1 MHCERSIGIQM
12 KGKCQSL
19 LSLQHNKMSTSDG
32 YQRPKTARQPTEE
45 SNQRPLSARYLGS
58 SEETNQRPKTARCL
72 GIRSK
77 LNPVVALHK
86 ETLVILR
93 CIIILTDIIQFSL
106 NQGEQT
112 GRLWCKAPGSDQGRQ
127 DERVSQEKGKVRPL
141 TDFLIEPIGSFDK
154 GMYDLYNMAFKTTHN
169 KDESLP
175 QFMKSS
181 QLIFSHN

>member
-1 MHCERSIGIQM
+1 MHCERSIGIRM

-32 YQRPKTARQPTEE
+32 YQRPKTARQPSEE

-77 LNPVVALHK
+77 LNPVVAQHK
-86 ETLVILR
+86 ESLVILR
-93 CIIILTDIIQFSL
+93 CNIIFTDIIQFSF

-112 GRLWCKAPGSDQGRQ
+112 GRLWLKAPGSDQGCQ
-127 DERVSQEKGKVRPL
+127 DERVSQEEGQVGPL
-141 TDFLIEPIGSFDK
+141 TNFSRISWQFWEQKLRVPHRF
-154 GMYDLYNMAFKTTHN
+154 
-169 KDESLP
+169 SLP
-175 QFMKSS
+175 SIMMPLLLLLCWSDF
-181 QLIFSHN
+181 F

>member
-77 LNPVVALHK
+77 LNPVVAQHK
-86 ETLVILR
+86 ESLVILR
-93 CIIILTDIIQFSL
+93 CNIIFTDIIQFSF

-112 GRLWCKAPGSDQGRQ
+112 GRLWCKAPGSDQGGQ
-127 DERVSQEKGKVRPL
+127 DERVSQEKGQVRPL
-141 TDFLIEPIGSFDK
+141 TDFLIEPIDSFDK
-154 GMYDLYNMAFKTTHN
+154 GMFDLYMLVLCISEVQPPYSSA
-169 KDESLP
+169 DEDP
-175 QFMKSS
+175 R
-181 QLIFSHN
+181 